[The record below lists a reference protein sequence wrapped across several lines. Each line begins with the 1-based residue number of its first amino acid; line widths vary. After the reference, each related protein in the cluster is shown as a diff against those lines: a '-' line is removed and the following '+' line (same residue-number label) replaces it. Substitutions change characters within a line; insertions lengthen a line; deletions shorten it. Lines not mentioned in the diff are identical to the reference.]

1 MWIQATEYRMAQGGK
16 KMSLSKKDQ
25 SQLQKSMPQ
34 SFLVFQNPTIHL
46 PYNHLSIELIFSY
59 SFKSNYFNYRYFYSA
74 HSK

>member
-1 MWIQATEYRMAQGGK
+1 
-16 KMSLSKKDQ
+16 
-25 SQLQKSMPQ
+25 
-34 SFLVFQNPTIHL
+34 L